1 MQTKIYFFLS
11 FILLSENPLYAQLVP
26 IQNNIGELKS
36 QKVKSLSVFYYSS
49 KDTTGVNSK
58 LILKKKFDKD
68 GKITNKYILSLWEGV
83 SYSINSTYNYDGEN
97 LIEELHRQTVLNL
110 EKRDEEYINSFGDTP
125 LNEKIKYTYNQ
136 DEQLMEKDIFSFVTD
151 EISDTTTA
159 SQSIIYQY
167 DSGFV
172 VKEISSSLN
181 NRIFNKNFTN
191 EYNYDL
197 QGNLVKTTKVYGTEM
212 NMKRT
217 SFYIFDSENRM
228 IEEKVIDQ
236 VIPRNNIHIR
246 YNYDDA
252 GNLKNK
258 LTIDEELNDFVVDIT
273 FEYDSHGNKISG
285 EKDIEFTYYS
295 NGLINS
301 EYWLD
306 PISDLEFYFVS
317 HYQYY

>member
-58 LILKKKFDKD
+58 LILKKDFDKD

-83 SYSINSTYNYDGEN
+83 SYSINSTYKYDGEN